1 MIKNDKKKNK
11 KIKHVRIS
19 EEKTH
24 PTKKVYPI

>member
-1 MIKNDKKKNK
+1 MIKKKNK

-19 EEKTH
+19 EEKKNH